1 MHRFLEISGAPAGG
15 WLGNFE
21 GLVTGFVLGSIGA
34 AIDTIAVRQ
43 FIEGYVG

>member
-1 MHRFLEISGAPAGG
+1 MHRFLEFSGVPAGG

-34 AIDTIAVRQ
+34 AIGAVAVRQ
-43 FIEGYVG
+43 FIRGYLG